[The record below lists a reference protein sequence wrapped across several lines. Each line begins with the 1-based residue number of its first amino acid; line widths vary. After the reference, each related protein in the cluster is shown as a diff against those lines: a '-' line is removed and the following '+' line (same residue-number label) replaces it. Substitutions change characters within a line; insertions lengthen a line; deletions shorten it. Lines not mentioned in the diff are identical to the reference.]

1 MKVYRAPAERGRNVS
16 GERFQESCHRDLKDS
31 KLAERA
37 LPAQQATQE
46 RVLKRAEVKMSG
58 LQKAPSKIAK
68 EMAKLRCAKIEQLR
82 RKNIYLNWFGVET
95 FFFPPKNCKYCANLD
110 SNAIYAALTNDS
122 QVLVNQV
129 LFLSKESSLVTI
141 KQSVSMITFNLEFP
155 FDQAE
160 Q

>member
-16 GERFQESCHRDLKDS
+16 GERFQESCHHDLKDS

-46 RVLKRAEVKMSG
+46 RVLKRGEVKMSG

-68 EMAKLRCAKIEQLR
+68 EMAKYRYAKIEQHR
-82 RKNIYLNWFGVET
+82 RKNIHLNWFGDI
-95 FFFPPKNCKYCANLD
+95 FSPPKNCKYCANLD

-141 KQSVSMITFNLEFP
+141 KQSVSMITSNLEFP

>member
-68 EMAKLRCAKIEQLR
+68 EMAKCRYAKIEQLR
-82 RKNIYLNWFGVET
+82 RKNIYLNWFGVDT
-95 FFFPPKNCKYCANLD
+95 FFPHLKIAN
-110 SNAIYAALTNDS
+110 TV
-122 QVLVNQV
+122 Q
-129 LFLSKESSLVTI
+129 T
-141 KQSVSMITFNLEFP
+141 
-155 FDQAE
+155 
-160 Q
+160 